1 MRLDIL
7 ENGHSR
13 IQKIQMA
20 IIRTMMAGHLP
31 GPVST
36 LSYRADFFGKA
47 YNDACEIAL
56 RKQEYWTKAEA
67 ELFAAFVSFNN
78 QCQYCYGAHTA
89 VTVNGID
96 EAVVTA
102 VINDYQTAPVNEK
115 IRATLGFLKTLTRD
129 PAQLTPADI
138 EPMRQAGVPDIGIE
152 EAIQIAFLFCTIN
165 RLADSFDY
173 ELAEGTG
180 KKRMGFMLYKM
191 GYGIGSLPG

>member
-1 MRLDIL
+1 MRLEIL

-20 IIRTMMAGHLP
+20 IIRKMMAGHLP

-56 RKQEYWTKAEA
+56 RQQDYWTKAEA

-89 VTVNGID
+89 VTVNGMD
-96 EAVVTA
+96 EAIVTA
-102 VINDYQTAPVNEK
+102 VFDDYETAPVNEK
-115 IRATLGFLKTLTRD
+115 IRATLGFLKKLTKD
-129 PAQLTPADI
+129 PAALTPADI
-138 EPMRQAGVPDIGIE
+138 EPMRMAGVSDLGIE
-152 EAIQIAFLFCTIN
+152 EAIQINFLFCTIN

-173 ELAEGTG
+173 ELAEGKG
-180 KKRMGFMLYKM
+180 RERMGFMLYKM